1 MLSDCDMLGIQLGI
15 STEKLLLG
23 DVASGRGGQEAVRS
37 ELGATFTPPQSA
49 QCSTM
54 HVAEIGKKRSCSGEG

>member
-1 MLSDCDMLGIQLGI
+1 MLGIQAGI

-23 DVASGRGGQEAVRS
+23 GVSSARGGQEAVRN
-37 ELGATFTPPQSA
+37 ELSATFTPPQSA

-54 HVAEIGKKRSCSGEG
+54 HVAEIGKKRSYSGEG